1 MRHEDD
7 SFRTIING
15 VFNRG
20 ESADD
25 ALVVGDFL
33 VGVEGDVEVNLLSEL
48 VCGANHWQETRI
60 ET

>member
-15 VFNRG
+15 VSDRG

-25 ALVVGDFL
+25 ALVVRDFL
-33 VGVEGDVEVNLLSEL
+33 VGVEGDVEVNLLSQL
-48 VCGANHWQETRI
+48 VWSKLLAGN
-60 ET
+60 